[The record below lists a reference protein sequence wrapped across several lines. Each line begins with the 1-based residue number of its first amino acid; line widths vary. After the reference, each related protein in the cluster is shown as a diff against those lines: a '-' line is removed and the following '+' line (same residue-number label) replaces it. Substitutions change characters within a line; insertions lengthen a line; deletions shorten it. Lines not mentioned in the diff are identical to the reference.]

1 MVNIAG
7 GATALVTGAARLPAH
22 LPPPPPLVPND
33 GVATGEDDVVVTK
46 RGYALCESEVKRKIL
61 IDFFKSDYSINEYVE
76 VVKSDAAAAGNKKI
90 AGRTAI
96 QNWIRDSGIGAMQRA
111 NKTAKKKN
119 DPLPHSIEDATDKI
133 SQFIS
138 GVEQDK
144 SDADKLR
151 AELKMYLTL
160 AEQQQILKSC
170 AVLSA
175 LGLGFGEADI
185 TKVINI
191 TLAGRED
198 IDERE
203 AANVEVSAKVL
214 RLMRKR
220 CPGFGA
226 LRKGGSIDI
235 ARADKA
241 NEDTRDTMFMKLD
254 EYVYLLYRMGLSPWE
269 RWADV
274 PARNKYN
281 MDEVGTDTTKR
292 RKKIYAEE
300 SFLPLFRRT
309 AEGDGKMNRH
319 ITLCTTTRADGKS
332 CLLHIYL
339 YIDMCN
345 RSTWTDPFISLH
357 VRVLLFIYCI
367 FQYRSLPAPRGKQV

>member
-7 GATALVTGAARLPAH
+7 GATAFVTGAARLPAH
-22 LPPPPPLVPND
+22 LPPPPPPPPLAGNNGVP
-33 GVATGEDDVVVTK
+33 TGEDNVVVAK
-46 RGYALCESEVKRKIL
+46 RGYALCLSEVKRKIL
-61 IDFFKSDYSINEYVE
+61 TDFFNSDYSINEYTK
-76 VVKSDAAAAGNKKI
+76 VVKADAVAAGNKI
-90 AGRTAI
+90 AGRSAI
-96 QNWIRDSGIGAMQRA
+96 QNWIRDSGIGTMQRA
-111 NKTAKKKN
+111 NNGAKKKN
-119 DPLPHSIEDATDKI
+119 EPLPYSLEDATDKI
-133 SQFIS
+133 SHFIS

-175 LGLGFGEADI
+175 LGLGFGETEI
-185 TKVINI
+185 TKVINV

-198 IDERE
+198 ADERE
-203 AANVEVSAKVL
+203 AVDAEVSAKVL

-220 CPGFGA
+220 YSGFGA

-254 EYVYLLYRMGLSPWE
+254 EYVYLLHRMGISPWE

-319 ITLCTTTRADGKS
+319 ITLCITTRADGKS
-332 CLLHIYL
+332 HLH
-339 YIDMCN
+339 
-345 RSTWTDPFISLH
+345 
-357 VRVLLFIYCI
+357 
-367 FQYRSLPAPRGKQV
+367 A